1 MCLTITNLSIYVS
14 SKKRLRE
21 AEHDKNCD
29 QFRLHNVEESNLRQ
43 SKEVNQIS
51 KMFAQKS
58 ESQRPEN
65 LTHYNGSDY
74 SEIG

>member
-1 MCLTITNLSIYVS
+1 MFSFHLFFFP

-21 AEHDKNCD
+21 AAHDKNCD
-29 QFRLHNVEESNLRQ
+29 QFRLHNEEVFNKRQ

-51 KMFAQKS
+51 KMFARKS

-65 LTHYNGSDY
+65 LTHCNGSDF